1 MKVITNKGVRTAR
14 LLELS
19 IVLGLVFSP
28 VCLYADQV
36 TEQGVRAAVQTW
48 VRYVTADADPNA
60 VIERMEPYDANGQT
74 VAYVAHLGGGGFCL
88 CGADELVL
96 PVYFYSP
103 QGTYAPENPNFQ
115 YILWEIAARTEYLS
129 AASKK
134 RTAVFLRY
142 QQDLASRA
150 LFWQRLRVGIVPERV
165 EQQAGAL
172 AAPTSMELDLT
183 TEWAQSTPY
192 NDLCPM
198 GDGGRCVV
206 GCAAT
211 AGAQVMK
218 YWNWPSSGTGSLSY
232 GWDGDQSCNGNVGG
246 GTLNAT
252 FSDAYDWQN
261 MPDDCVSGCSGTE
274 EAALAELSYE
284 VGVAVQMD
292 YGVCLSG
299 ANPRNIESA
308 LESYFRYDPD
318 AYVVTSDLANTM
330 VEDIQWLRPIVLSG
344 WQVTGEGHGWVVLGY
359 DTGASP
365 TQFLMNMGWGGGSDG
380 WYSLDT
386 VPGPFN
392 QSQEL
397 VAQIAPL
404 NLVKFVGNDVAG
416 DGSPGNPYQDIST
429 ARVLAPDGA
438 TLIFKAGS
446 TNTFPGPSLTIDRPC
461 TLKGRNVTIRR
472 Q

>member
-1 MKVITNKGVRTAR
+1 MKAIKSETVRTAR

-28 VCLYADQV
+28 VCLYGDQV
-36 TEQGVRAAVQTW
+36 AEQGVRAAVQTW

-88 CGADELVL
+88 CGADDLVL

-103 QGTYAPENPNFQ
+103 QGTYDPENPNFQ

-129 AASKK
+129 AASKQQ
-134 RTAVFLRY
+134 TAVFLRY
-142 QQDLASRA
+142 EQDLASRA
-150 LFWQRLRVGIVPERV
+150 SFWQGLRVGNVPERV
-165 EQQAGAL
+165 EQKVGPL

-183 TEWAQSTPY
+183 TEWGQSAPY
-192 NDLCPM
+192 NDLCPL
-198 GDGGRCVV
+198 GDGGRCLV
-206 GCAAT
+206 GCLAT
-211 AGAQVMK
+211 AAVQVMK
-218 YWNWPSSGTGSLSY
+218 YWDWPLSGASSHSY

-246 GTLNAT
+246 GTLSAT

-261 MPDDCVSGCSGTE
+261 MPDDCVSGCSGRE

-284 VGVAVQMD
+284 VGVSVQMD
-292 YGVCLSG
+292 YGVCGSG
-299 ANPRNIESA
+299 AVPGHLEGA

-318 AYVVTSDLANTM
+318 VYVVTSNLANTM

-344 WQVTGEGHGWVVLGY
+344 WQVTGEGHSWVVLGY
-359 DTGASP
+359 DTGTFP

-386 VPGPFN
+386 VPRSFN
-392 QSQEL
+392 VSQEL
-397 VAQIAPL
+397 VAEIAPL
-404 NLVKFVGNDVAG
+404 KVVKFVGNSGSG
-416 DGSPGNPYQDIST
+416 DGSPHQPYQDILE
-429 ARVLAPDGA
+429 AIIFAPDGA

-446 TNTFPGPSLTIDRPC
+446 TNTFGLPSLTINRPC

-472 Q
+472 